1 MTVYSP
7 VLKFHSLN
15 SSKSGFNHR
24 VSYFGQTGFLYSFFI
39 AAATLVFVYLFL
51 VGSLV
56 NEQARMEKLEE
67 RLALLQNQN
76 KTLTLEAARLAS
88 SQNMASRISN
98 LAMEEVKQVVYLP
111 IMEKIVA
118 MNPSAR

>member
-1 MTVYSP
+1 M
-7 VLKFHSLN
+7 
-15 SSKSGFNHR
+15 
-24 VSYFGQTGFLYSFFI
+24 FI
-39 AAATLVFVYLFL
+39 YLFL

-56 NEQARMEKLEE
+56 SEQARIGKLEE
-67 RLALLQNQN
+67 NLALLQNQN

-98 LAMEEVKQVVYLP
+98 LAMEEVKQVVHLP

-118 MNPSAR
+118 MSPSAR